1 MFFHDSDIVS
11 EPLCDLV
18 NADSGAGEQAG
29 EGVSHDMGGDPA
41 AVLRGH
47 VVGVEALEV
56 VAVDAAAALFFPGG
70 EDVAGAGAVFFHP
83 VAEFLRERNGAL
95 VSVLE
100 ADPGVLAEV
109 QQAGAEVEPLGAGL
123 DDLVLPQTG
132 VEAAVEDEAEIVA
145 WAGGKEVVAE
155 LGGAEV
161 GARGGLGLRDAC
173 GVAPSGEWLGG
184 IARSESGL
192 ELAPIKESAQEHEI
206 PVSGGWAGSA
216 GAAVVPGAEL
226 LGGDALGGD
235 IAEVG
240 GPAAEDGEL
249 GICAGEAPLAGVSA
263 GGDIALDDMGEEIA
277 IGQDPGLEDLA
288 SAADGLLEIAG
299 LERNEGAL
307 AIKLAAEPVNIAPFV
322 ESSHLHRRGLSH
334 FIVTLAN
341 RIWSDMKG
349 DGLGGWCAV
358 EGSNLWPLPC
368 QGSCLR
374 SHVTLFSLHC
384 RILEGWNG

>member
-11 EPLCDLV
+11 EPLGDLV

-29 EGVSHDMGGDPA
+29 EGVSHDVGSDPA

-47 VVGVEALEV
+47 EIGEESIEV
-56 VAVDAAAALFFPGG
+56 VAVDAAPAFFFPRG
-70 EDVAGAGAVFFHP
+70 EDVAGAGDVFFHP
-83 VAEFLRERNGAL
+83 VAEFLREGDGAL
-95 VSVLE
+95 VAVLE

-109 QQAGAEVEPLGAGL
+109 EQPGAEVEPLGAGL

-132 VEAAVEDEAEIVA
+132 VEAAIEDEAEVVA
-145 WAGGKEVVAE
+145 GAGGEEVVAE

-161 GARGGLGLRDAC
+161 GAGGGLGLGHAG
-173 GVAPSGEWLGG
+173 GVAAGGEWLGG
-184 IARSESGL
+184 IARGEAGL

-226 LGGDALGGD
+226 LGGDALRSD

-240 GPAAEDGEL
+240 GPASEDGEL
-249 GICAGEAPLAGVSA
+249 GIGAGEAPLAGVSA
-263 GGDIALDDMGEEIA
+263 GGDIALDDMGEQIA
-277 IGQDPGLEDLA
+277 IGQDPGLKNLA
-288 SAADGLLEIAG
+288 ASADGLLEVAG

-307 AIKLAAEPVNIAPFV
+307 AIALAAEPVDITAFV
-322 ESSHLHRRGLSH
+322 KTPDLHRSGLSH
-334 FIVTLAN
+334 FIVTLSN

-349 DGLGGWCAV
+349 DGLVGWCAV

-374 SHVTLFSLHC
+374 SNVTLFSLPC
-384 RILEGWNG
+384 RILEGRNG